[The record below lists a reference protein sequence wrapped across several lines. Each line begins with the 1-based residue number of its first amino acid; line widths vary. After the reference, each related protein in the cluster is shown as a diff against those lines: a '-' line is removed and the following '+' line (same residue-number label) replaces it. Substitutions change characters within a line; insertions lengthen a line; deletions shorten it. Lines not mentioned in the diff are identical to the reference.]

1 MSCLLLKVLGRMCV
15 RSFGIFQILYIFP
28 KIYPRLL
35 ESVAGGLTS
44 GDSCHFTLLS
54 SRRPCLSQKN
64 MFCVD
69 DLMDCNT
76 FLSIDVLQIAA
87 AEAKVFIQ
95 SRWSG

>member
-1 MSCLLLKVLGRMCV
+1 MSCLLGRMCV
-15 RSFGIFQILYIFP
+15 WLFGICQILS
-28 KIYPRLL
+28 IYPRLL

-64 MFCVD
+64 MFCFDV
-69 DLMDCNT
+69 LMDCNT
-76 FLSIDVLQIAA
+76 FLSSVLQIAA

>member
-1 MSCLLLKVLGRMCV
+1 MSCLLGRMCV
-15 RSFGIFQILYIFP
+15 WLCGICQILS
-28 KIYPRLL
+28 IYPRLL

-64 MFCVD
+64 MFCFDV
-69 DLMDCNT
+69 LMDCNT